1 MWRMAENSDRDA
13 KLPLWPRIRIHNE
26 VISDIT
32 LMVELKLS
40 IYPRSWTSDIFWND
54 SCYFWFVAY
63 VGHAFLVCIL
73 LVTTELSSSLPNEL
87 SKFISTPWN
96 DSWSYLRV
104 IVLLCGLCA
113 LR

>member
-1 MWRMAENSDRDA
+1 MAENSDREA
-13 KLPLWPRIRIHNE
+13 KLPLWPGIRIHNE
-26 VISDIT
+26 VIGDIT
-32 LMVELKLS
+32 LMVGLKLP
-40 IYPRSWTSDIFWND
+40 IYPRSWPSDILWND

-63 VGHAFLVCIL
+63 VGHAFLACIR

-87 SKFISTPWN
+87 SKSISTPWN